1 MTKRLRLAS
10 AVIFLLSSLAF
21 LSVSSGYGSER
32 MQPWPIEPR
41 PLSYPQFPTKGD
53 LGFCT
58 IQYDSGWV
66 AWYSYEWEPGWGVA
80 VYMDPQFCGFDSTYP
95 FKLTNVHFHLLDQP
109 DFFIW
114 PAEIKV
120 NIREVFAN
128 EDTLMPGSLLHSKG
142 FTVSADSAYDT
153 LTHRNPINLS
163 LDTVFCVNDV
173 FFLEIVYTAG
183 DKFSIP
189 SLVMSDT
196 TDRPDTNENWLV
208 RGTQYIEWYDGWYEP
223 MPGRAIIRVTG
234 YPQAIDCEICWRW
247 MPKATKA
254 PGGTPDFDQ
263 YQFGSDSVSLC
274 GPTALAN
281 SLVWLD
287 AIPSITNPDSLIRLL
302 SVYLHTNPS
311 AGGGTIVDSIK
322 LGLDSL
328 FAEYDLNLYDTV
340 FQNPTFRQI
349 SDSLEESV
357 SSLLLLGFWQRIG
370 ETWYRIGG
378 HYVSAAGACDFY
390 SWIAISDPASDNTE
404 TGAKGRILPPHDP
417 HPDDDTLHNIK
428 GFVSHDAYVS
438 GTLDIDPY
446 GTALWELTAFDGDSL
461 PRLSEFEGQNFQPDQ
476 EQYAHAYDPAESLF
490 VVVEYAVMILQK
502 PTLVEGED
510 ETIPS
515 SFELFQSYPN
525 PFNNTTAIKY
535 RLQKTA
541 DVSLVIYNVLGQKVR
556 TLVEEEKQ
564 RGAVTV
570 IWDGKDE
577 QGKDLSSGIYFYRL
591 TAGEVSQTRKMVL
604 LK

>member
-1 MTKRLRLAS
+1 MFKNSLRLAF
-10 AVIFLLSSLAF
+10 AAFLLSSS
-21 LSVSSGYGSER
+21 LSLLNISSGYGSEK

-41 PLSYPQFPTKGD
+41 PPSYPHFPTKGD
-53 LGFCT
+53 FGFCT
-58 IQYDSGWV
+58 MQYDSGSV
-66 AWYSYEWEPGWGVA
+66 AWYFPEFELGWGVA

-95 FKLTNVHFHLLDQP
+95 FKLANVHFHLWDYNG
-109 DFFIW
+109 FTW
-114 PAEIKV
+114 PAEMKIS
-120 NIREVFAN
+120 IRRAYAN

-142 FTVSADSAYDT
+142 FTISADSAYDPQA
-153 LTHRNPINLS
+153 HPNPINLS

-183 DKFSIP
+183 DKFFIP

-208 RGTQYIEWYDGWYEP
+208 KGAQYVEWFDAWEP
-223 MPGRAIIRVTG
+223 IPGKAIVRVTG

-247 MPKATKA
+247 MPKADKA
-254 PGGTPDFDQ
+254 PGGMPDFDQ

-281 SLVWLD
+281 SLVWLN
-287 AIPSITNPDSLIRLL
+287 AIPSITDPDSLIRLL
-302 SVYLHTNPS
+302 SVYLHADPL
-311 AGGGTIVDSIK
+311 AGGGTMVDSIK

-328 FAEYDLNLYDTV
+328 FAEYDLNLYDTLL
-340 FQNPTFRQI
+340 QNPTFRQI
-349 SDSLEESV
+349 SDSLKESL

-390 SWIAISDPASDNTE
+390 SWIALSDPAWDNTE

-417 HPDDDTLHNIK
+417 HPDDDTLHNTK

-446 GTALWELTAFDGDSL
+446 GTGLWELKAFDGDSL
-461 PRLSEFEGQNFQPDQ
+461 PWLSEFEGQNFQPDQ

-490 VVVEYAVMILQK
+490 VVVEYAVMILPK

-510 ETIPS
+510 EIIPP
-515 SFELFQSYPN
+515 SFELFQSFPN

-535 RLQKTA
+535 RLQKTT

-564 RGAVTV
+564 RGVVTV
-570 IWDGKDE
+570 TWDGKDE
-577 QGKDLSSGIYFYRL
+577 QGRDLSSGIYFYRL
-591 TAGEVSQTRKMVL
+591 QAGEVTQTKKMVL